1 MRIHSYEHE
10 HDREIGVI
18 PLINVVLLLLV
29 FFMLAGRITPQ
40 EMLTVDPPFSRS
52 GAAAGT
58 YEALVLISEDGRIA
72 FGDYEVEEHM
82 LGSVVAE
89 QVGKDPDV
97 WVKIK
102 ADSRV
107 DSAVLI
113 RVLTYLQEAGIERV
127 LLLTAFSGAQ

>member
-1 MRIHSYEHE
+1 MRIHSSEHE

-40 EMLTVDPPFSRS
+40 EMLTVDPPLSRS

-58 YEALVLISEDGRIA
+58 YEALVLISADGRIA
-72 FGDYEVEEHM
+72 FGDYQVEEHM

-89 QVGKDPDV
+89 QLGGDPDV

-107 DSAVLI
+107 DSAVVI
-113 RVLTYLQEAGIERV
+113 RVLSYLKEAGIERV
-127 LLLTAFSGAQ
+127 LLLTAYAGTQ